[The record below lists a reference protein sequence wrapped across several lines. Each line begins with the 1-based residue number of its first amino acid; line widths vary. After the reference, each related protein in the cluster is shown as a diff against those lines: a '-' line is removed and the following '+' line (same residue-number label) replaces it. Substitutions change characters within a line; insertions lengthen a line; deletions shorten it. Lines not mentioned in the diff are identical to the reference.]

1 MPKKKDQVFYQL
13 TVTENQLRL
22 INTALEEYFRIG
34 MNQWDGLADRLSL
47 IGVDLSPEHPNH
59 KWIFDTMIHNR
70 DDVRI
75 VLEAAGR
82 ILWPHGLTK
91 QDEENILLQDIW
103 QVIRHQLWLDDPDRG
118 KRGYCVD
125 SNKPLIQGS
134 EPIARCVRCA
144 KTTSGR
150 ANDSD
155 RR

>member
-1 MPKKKDQVFYQL
+1 MQKKKDQVFYQL

-34 MNQWDGLADRLSL
+34 MNQWGDLADRLSR

-59 KWIFDTMIHNR
+59 KWIFDTMIHTR

-75 VLEAAGR
+75 VLETAGR

-91 QDEENILLQDIW
+91 QSEDNILAQDIW
-103 QVIRHQLWLDDPDRG
+103 QVIRHQLWLDRPD
-118 KRGYCVD
+118 KDKLGYCVD
-125 SNKPLIQGS
+125 GNKPFIQSG
-134 EPIARCVRCA
+134 EPIAKCVRISDGTNA
-144 KTTSGR
+144 
-150 ANDSD
+150 D

>member
-1 MPKKKDQVFYQL
+1 MQKKKDQVFYQL

-34 MNQWDGLADRLSL
+34 MNQWEDLADRLSR

-103 QVIRHQLWLDDPDRG
+103 QVIRHQLWLDDPDRE

-150 ANDSD
+150 ENDSD

>member
-1 MPKKKDQVFYQL
+1 MQKKKDQVFYQL

-34 MNQWDGLADRLSL
+34 MNQWDGLADRLSR

-59 KWIFDTMIHNR
+59 KWIFDTMINTR

-91 QDEENILLQDIW
+91 QDEENILFQDIW
-103 QVIRHQLWLDDPDRG
+103 QVIRHQLWLDDPDRE

-125 SNKPLIQGS
+125 GNKPLIQGS
-134 EPIARCVRCA
+134 EPIARCVRCETHIREG
-144 KTTSGR
+144 K
-150 ANDSD
+150 
-155 RR
+155 

>member
-47 IGVDLSPEHPNH
+47 IGVDMSPEHPNH

-103 QVIRHQLWLDDPDRG
+103 QVIRHQLWLDDPDRE

-125 SNKPLIQGS
+125 GNKPLIQGS
-134 EPIARCVRCA
+134 ESIARCVRCA
-144 KTTSGR
+144 KPTSGR